1 MVKSISLTQNSMSDL
16 VKRAK
21 TFATSAHQRINH
33 RRKYTQQPYEVHLR
47 SVANL
52 VKEVGGDEQM
62 IAAAWLHDTVED
74 TPATHHDIE
83 DAFGASVARLV
94 YELTDISKPSDG
106 NRALRKAMDRNHLA
120 TASPRAQTVKLAD
133 LIDNARDIC
142 KHDENFARVY
152 LTEMAALLDVLQK
165 GNEELQRRARKTLQ
179 KCRDK
184 LGMPAIHPPPQLN
197 QQEQAISTL
206 GFSRRRVQQLF
217 SEAFTAKDI
226 ADPLPSFDGE
236 RLSRGVQALMEE
248 AGIHVAGIRDKGIVV
263 GYARREDLTDATC
276 LDHSRGFSPD
286 QKVYGDAN
294 LSDVILVLSRHDYCF
309 VNLLN
314 AVTGFITRS
323 DMEKPIVRMWL
334 FGIITMLEI
343 RFTELLK
350 EHWPD
355 GQWMEKCTPARLEKA
370 KALLEER
377 RRRGAQ
383 HIELAD
389 CLQLS
394 DKSYILV
401 QDQRFLRDF
410 GFKSKSEADK
420 AIRAMESLRNN
431 LAHGQSITTQDWPQI
446 VRMSQWFPGGAN

>member
-1 MVKSISLTQNSMSDL
+1 MSDL
-16 VKRAK
+16 VKQARI
-21 TFATSAHQRINH
+21 FATSAHQRIDH
-33 RRKYTQQPYEVHLR
+33 RRKYTQQPYEVHLKA
-47 SVANL
+47 VAAL
-52 VKEVGGDEQM
+52 VKEVGGSDEM

-83 DAFGASVARLV
+83 KAFGAKVASLV
-94 YELTDISKPSDG
+94 YELTDVSKPSDG
-106 NRALRKAMDRNHLA
+106 NRPIRKAIDRNHLA
-120 TASPRAQTVKLAD
+120 AASSRAQTIKLAD

-152 LTEMAALLDVLQK
+152 IAEMAALLDVLQK
-165 GNEELQRRARKTLQ
+165 GNSELMRRARKALNS
-179 KCRDK
+179 CLEK
-184 LGMPAIHPPPQLN
+184 LGMSSIHPPPDVDTQD
-197 QQEQAISTL
+197 QAISTL
-206 GFSRRRVQQLF
+206 GFSRRRVQRLF

-226 ADPLPSFDGE
+226 AEPLPSFDGD
-236 RLSRGVQALMEE
+236 RLAKAVRALMEE
-248 AGIHVAGIRDKGIVV
+248 ADIQVAGIRDRGIVV
-263 GYARREDLTDATC
+263 GYARREDLSGDTC

-309 VNLLN
+309 ITLLN
-314 AVTGFITRS
+314 AVTGVITRA

-343 RFTELLK
+343 RFTELIK
-350 EHWPD
+350 EQWPND
-355 GQWMEKCTPARLEKA
+355 AWTERCSPGRLEKA
-370 KALLEER
+370 KTLLEER

-394 DKSYILV
+394 DKSYLLA
-401 QDQRFLRDF
+401 QNQQLLRKF
-410 GFKSKSEADK
+410 GFKSKSQADQ
-420 AIRAMESLRNN
+420 AVRSLESLRNN

-446 VRMSQWFPGGAN
+446 VRISQRFLGGGQDT

>member
-1 MVKSISLTQNSMSDL
+1 MSDL

-21 TFATSAHQRINH
+21 TFATSAHQRIDH
-33 RRKYTQQPYEVHLR
+33 RRKYSRQPYEVHLK

-52 VKEVGGDEQM
+52 VKEVGGSEEM

-83 DAFGASVARLV
+83 EAFGAKVARLV

-106 NRALRKAMDRNHLA
+106 NRATRKALDRDHLS
-120 TASPRAQTVKLAD
+120 TASAAAQTIKLAD

-152 LTEMAALLDVLQK
+152 LGEMAALLEVLGK
-165 GNEELQRRARKTLQ
+165 GDAELMRRARKTLRN
-179 KCRDK
+179 CLDK
-184 LGMPAIHPPPQLN
+184 LGISSLHPSPRLDR
-197 QQEQAISTL
+197 QEQALSTL
-206 GFSRRRVQQLF
+206 GFSRRRVQRLF

-226 ADPLPSFDGE
+226 AEPLPSFDGD
-236 RLSRGVQALMEE
+236 RPATGVRALMEE
-248 AGIHVAGIRDKGIVV
+248 AGIRVAGVRDRGEVI
-263 GYARREDLTDATC
+263 GYMRREDLTGETC

-286 QKVYGDAN
+286 QQVYGDAN
-294 LSDVILVLSRHDYCF
+294 LSEVILVLSRHDHCF
-309 VNLLN
+309 VSLLN
-314 AVTGFITRS
+314 AVSGVITRT

-343 RFTELLK
+343 RFTELIRK
-350 EHWPD
+350 HWPD
-355 GQWMEKCTPARLEKA
+355 ESWVDKCSPARLAKA
-370 KALLEER
+370 RALLEER
-377 RRRGAQ
+377 QRRGAQ
-383 HIELAD
+383 HIELVD

-394 DKSYILV
+394 DKSYLLA

-410 GFKSKSEADK
+410 GFKSKSQADQ

-431 LAHGQSITTQDWPQI
+431 LAHGQSITVQDWPQI
-446 VRMSQWFPGGAN
+446 VRMSQRFFNS